1 MLLFHRP
8 PPPDIRGRGVKA
20 AELSV
25 GFKQR
30 RRALEPRGLARKQG
44 GDTHQHNWK
53 RSLTNLVKSPELAA
67 DFRWKGWE
75 RVPSGGG
82 GLRHEAEDSS
92 LESRCFP
99 EGSDRKHMA
108 LNPAFK
114 VTLYCLIN

>member
-1 MLLFHRP
+1 MLPFHHP
-8 PPPDIRGRGVKA
+8 PPATRGRRVKA

-25 GFKQR
+25 GFKQC
-30 RRALEPRGLARKQG
+30 RRALEPRGLAGKQG
-44 GDTHQHNWK
+44 GNTHQRNWK
-53 RSLTNLVKSPELAA
+53 HTLPNLVKSPKLAA
-67 DFRWKGWE
+67 DFRLRGWE
-75 RVPSGGG
+75 RVPSGGR

-92 LESRCFP
+92 LGSRCFP

>member
-1 MLLFHRP
+1 M
-8 PPPDIRGRGVKA
+8 GA

-44 GDTHQHNWK
+44 GNTHQHNWK
-53 RSLTNLVKSPELAA
+53 LTVTNLVKSPELAA

-82 GLRHEAEDSS
+82 GLRNEAE
-92 LESRCFP
+92 E
-99 EGSDRKHMA
+99 KHLFGKA
-108 LNPAFK
+108 VLS
-114 VTLYCLIN
+114 